1 MRYRASLDTTAK
13 LLTSAVILLML
24 FVLYRSFFVL
34 QTSLAIKLVVALAC
48 WIILFL
54 GWAYSISAY
63 EVDNEN
69 IIIYK
74 QYGKVVIPLSDVKSV
89 RTVNKKE
96 LGTLIRTW
104 GSGGLFGYYGNFRS
118 TRMGKLKLYTTQRK
132 NLVLVTT
139 LDEDHI
145 LLSPDDLTM
154 IQKIESGIS

>member
-24 FVLYRSFFVL
+24 FILYRNFFAV
-34 QTSLAIKLVVALAC
+34 QISLAIKLVVVVGF

-54 GWAYSISAY
+54 SWAFSTSAY
-63 EVDNEN
+63 EVDSEN
-69 IIIYK
+69 IIIHR
-74 QYGKVVIPLSDVKSV
+74 QYGKVVIPLSNVKSV

-154 IQKIESGIS
+154 VQKIESGIS